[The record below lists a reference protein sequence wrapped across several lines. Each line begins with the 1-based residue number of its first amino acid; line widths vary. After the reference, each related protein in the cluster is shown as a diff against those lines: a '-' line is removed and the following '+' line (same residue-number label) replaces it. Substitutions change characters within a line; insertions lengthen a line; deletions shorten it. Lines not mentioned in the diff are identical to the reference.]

1 MKLFLHSWKYQVN
14 GQKQQTHRTQ
24 KFLAEISW
32 KKVMKCG
39 NRKKTGTGEKVSRK
53 RLNKIQNQIEMTVCK
68 RKRKKLLGVI

>member
-1 MKLFLHSWKYQVN
+1 
-14 GQKQQTHRTQ
+14 
-24 KFLAEISW
+24 
-32 KKVMKCG
+32 MKCG